1 MYAAAQARR
10 QARLPLAPAPGYKP
24 TLKVPNPLRKAQMAY
39 PFYWLVST
47 IINLI
52 VLVLIVNAVLSWLFA
67 FEIVS
72 RRNQFVS
79 QIYTFTQKLT
89 EPLLRPIRRV
99 IPYVGGMDLSPVVL
113 ILGLMFVD
121 VLLQTGLREL
131 RLM

>member
-1 MYAAAQARR
+1 
-10 QARLPLAPAPGYKP
+10 
-24 TLKVPNPLRKAQMAY
+24 MAY

-47 IINLI
+47 LINLI
-52 VLVLIVNAVLSWLFA
+52 VLVLIINAVLSWLFA

-89 EPLLRPIRRV
+89 EPMLRPIRRV

-113 ILGLMFVD
+113 ILGLMFID
-121 VLLQTGLREL
+121 VLLQTGLREM

>member
-1 MYAAAQARR
+1 MQPPGRDVKRAC
-10 QARLPLAPAPGYKP
+10 PLRPHPDTSQPSYP
-24 TLKVPNPLRKAQMAY
+24 ESLRKAHMAY

-47 IINLI
+47 LINLI
-52 VLVLIVNAVLSWLFA
+52 VLVLIINAVLSWLFA

-89 EPLLRPIRRV
+89 EPMLRPIRRV

-113 ILGLMFVD
+113 ILGLMFID
-121 VLLQTGLREL
+121 VLLQTGLREM